1 MSDKFK
7 RYKNEYESYLL
18 IERGLSSN
26 SIMSYMRDLEAF
38 LNYAETEYNVKKLD
52 ELSKEVIAGFLSDCK
67 TKLSVRSYSRK
78 MSSLRIFFIFLVL
91 EKYINTNPM
100 VSFEFP
106 KLDKPLP
113 KYLTSNEINLLFDNF
128 KFEHASHYRNYAMLE
143 LLYATGM
150 RISELVNINLNDITL
165 EHMFLKCLGKGN
177 KERIVPFGESA
188 KIAIEEYFKY
198 GRPQLLG
205 KKLGTKALF
214 VNKDGAR
221 ISRQTFWK
229 FLKNRAYAVGINKN
243 ISPHILR
250 HSFATHLL
258 ENGTDLRFVQEL
270 LGHSSLSTTQIYTH
284 LNKVRLKSI
293 YNEHHPRG
301 K

>member
-1 MSDKFK
+1 MGDYFK
-7 RYKNEYESYLL
+7 RYKKEYESYLL
-18 IERGLSSN
+18 IERGLSNN
-26 SIMSYMRDLEAF
+26 SIMSYMRDLETF
-38 LNYAETEYNVKKLD
+38 LDYSVSEFNVTKVN
-52 ELSKEVIAGFLSDCK
+52 ELSKEVISGFLSDCK
-67 TKLSVRSYSRK
+67 SKLSLRSYSRK
-78 MSSLRIFFIFLVL
+78 MSSLRIFFVYLVL
-91 EKYINTNPM
+91 EKYIDINPM

-113 KYLTSNEINLLFDNF
+113 KYLTSNEIDLLFDDF
-128 KFEHASHYRNYAMLE
+128 KFEHPSHYRNYAMLE

-150 RISELVNINLNDITL
+150 RISELININLNDITL
-165 EHMFLKCLGKGN
+165 DHMFLKCLGKGS
-177 KERIVPFGESA
+177 KERIVPFGEEA
-188 KIAIEEYFKY
+188 KDAIEKYFEY
-198 GRPQLLG
+198 GRPRLLG
-205 KKLGTKALF
+205 KKIGAKALF
-214 VNKDGAR
+214 VNKDGGKV
-221 ISRQTFWK
+221 SRQTFWK
-229 FLKNRAYAVGINKN
+229 FLKNRAFEVGITKN

-301 K
+301 R